1 MKVAVKTAEARG
13 RRHERVRKKVS
24 GTGGRPRLSVY
35 RSLRY
40 IYAQLIDD
48 AAGTTL
54 ASASSLE
61 KDFAGQEG
69 LNRGNKAAAKKVGAL
84 LAQRAAAKGIKKAV
98 FDRSG
103 YRYHG
108 AVKEL
113 ADGAREGG
121 LEF

>member
-1 MKVAVKTAEARG
+1 MAVKTVEARE
-13 RRHERVRKKVS
+13 RRHERVRDKVK
-24 GTGGRPRLSVY
+24 GTAERPRLSVR
-35 RSLRY
+35 RSLKY

-48 AAGTTL
+48 TAGNTL
-54 ASASSLE
+54 AAASSVE
-61 KDFAGQEG
+61 KNFAHEG
-69 LNRGNKAAAKKVGAL
+69 NRGNKAAAKKVGVL
-84 LAQRAAAKGIKKAV
+84 LAERAGAKGIKKVV

-113 ADGAREGG
+113 AEGAREAG

>member
-1 MKVAVKTAEARG
+1 MNAAVKAVAARG
-13 RRHERVRKKVS
+13 RRHERVRKKVA
-24 GTGGRPRLSVY
+24 GTAERPRLSVY
-35 RSLRY
+35 RSLSY
-40 IYAQLIDD
+40 VYAQLIDD
-48 AAGTTL
+48 SAGKTL
-54 ASASSLE
+54 VSASSLE
-61 KDFAGQEG
+61 KDFAKSHEG
-69 LNRGNKAAAKKVGAL
+69 NRGNRVAARKVGAL
-84 LAQRAAAKGIKKAV
+84 VAQRASAKGIKKVV

>member
-1 MKVAVKTAEARG
+1 MAVKTVEAHE
-13 RRHERVRKKVS
+13 RRHKRVRDKVK
-24 GTGGRPRLSVY
+24 GTAQRPRLSVR
-35 RSLRY
+35 RSLKY
-40 IYAQLIDD
+40 LYAQLIDD
-48 AAGTTL
+48 SAGNTL
-54 ASASSLE
+54 VAASSIE
-61 KDFAGQEG
+61 KGLAHEG
-69 LNRGNKAAAKKVGAL
+69 NRGSKAAARKVGAL
-84 LAQRAAAKGIKKAV
+84 LAERAAGKGIKKVV